1 MKKRE
6 WISLII
12 LAMTVMPAVL
22 IGIGQVY
29 LTGVDG
35 DRLKRTETLWLLFET
50 AVLFFAAVLVLCR
63 AKTNRL
69 RVGLLALIASGFLW
83 LHQAFTP
90 VVVSGLY
97 LAVIIKCGSGI
108 RKLFEGKSP
117 FPEYFLVSRKGEA
130 AVCGRT
136 LMADFTLGSGTMILL
151 FCLMSLAGVGS
162 IPWTRIGAGIFLA
175 AVLLVERKGK
185 KSGAKERSQAAENP
199 GLTEE
204 KCSAGRR
211 RLFWT
216 SKRNLALSTAIFTAF
231 IFAMLLLQAGR
242 MNICADYD
250 SLHYGLRSEYI
261 LNDGDG
267 IYENMGSINV
277 VYTYSKGLETLL
289 LPISGLPSYSF
300 FLSFQLWMT
309 LGILFA
315 ASEIVKLFA
324 GRRSGLLC
332 MVLLAAIP
340 GITNMGITA
349 KTDSATAFFQLIMI
363 YFLLLYIRR
372 QKTNL
377 LVLAGDAF
385 FMTMVLKPTALVF
398 STVLAGTA
406 FVCMAV
412 MRRFKIS
419 FKEPFFLSWIPMILM
434 WGLVWLRTWLLTGL
448 PVTSVFYS
456 IWQKLGF
463 AARYPFHFDSLPSNG
478 GALFSLSGLKH
489 LLKRI
494 HGVLLAPV
502 GEDMAHVRIAWGTPL
517 ILVFLVMLLL
527 PLLADMKKNGRKEKN
542 SLLCLVFMFLTNG
555 AVSLAALYLL
565 WQVDGNY
572 FILLYALAAILAVI
586 VIGKLENPFLKH
598 AVIKLLIP
606 VILFN
611 VSVTAVSNWK
621 GTLGLSPWKLCH
633 AGYYDHWAAEKERM
647 EHAGNEGIWDILAE
661 DPENRVVVFGEQPE
675 MLMFPCN
682 TQSYTDIEGS
692 GGNFYISASP
702 EAMVSFF
709 DYAGVDYVY
718 LGSGYLKPGSEGW
731 RNVTAMIER
740 GYITDLIYENG
751 NGLGRFV
758 KEPETSEQAAEA
770 LAEFGEK
777 YWPGEQQ

>member
-1 MKKRE
+1 MKRRE

-12 LAMTVMPAVL
+12 LAMAVMPAVL

-29 LTGVDG
+29 VTGVDG
-35 DRLKRTETLWLLFET
+35 ERLRRMETIWLLLEV
-50 AVLFFAAVLVLCR
+50 AALFVVAFLALGAAR
-63 AKTNRL
+63 TNRMRL
-69 RVGLLALIASGFLW
+69 GLLVILASVFCW
-83 LHQAFTP
+83 LHQVFLP

-97 LAVIIKCGSGI
+97 LAVILKCGSFV
-108 RKLFEGKSP
+108 RKLFSRKRP
-117 FPEYFLVSRKGEA
+117 FPEYVSVSRRGA
-130 AVCGRT
+130 AVVCGRT
-136 LMADFTLGSGTMILL
+136 VMADLTLGCGTMILL
-151 FCLMSLAGVGS
+151 FCLLSLMGAGGIVC
-162 IPWTRIGAGIFLA
+162 TRIAAGGFFAA
-175 AVLLVERKGK
+175 AVFADVM
-185 KSGAKERSQAAENP
+185 
-199 GLTEE
+199 
-204 KCSAGRR
+204 RR
-211 RLFWT
+211 RRGETAAGPQRLNGWELFW
-216 SKRNLALSTAIFTAF
+216 KENRPLAFGTALLAAF
-231 IFAMLLLQAGR
+231 IFAMVLLQVGR

-300 FLSFQLWMT
+300 FLSFQMWMT
-309 LGILFA
+309 VGILLA
-315 ASEIVKLFA
+315 AGEIVRLFA
-324 GRRSGLLC
+324 GQRHGLLC
-332 MVLLAAIP
+332 MALLSGIP
-340 GITNMGITA
+340 GIMNMGITA
-349 KTDSATAFFQLIMI
+349 KTDSATALFQLIMI
-363 YFLLLYIRR
+363 YFLLLYIKQQR
-372 QKTNL
+372 TGYL
-377 LVLAGDAF
+377 ALAGDAF

-406 FVCMAV
+406 FICMAV

-419 FKEPFFLSWIPMILM
+419 FKEPLLLSWIPMILM
-434 WGLVWLRTWLLTGL
+434 WGLVWLRTWLITGL

-456 IWQKLGF
+456 IWNKLGF
-463 AARYPFHFDSLPSNG
+463 VVRYPYHFESLPSNG
-478 GALFSLSGLKH
+478 GALLSLSGVKH
-489 LLKRI
+489 LLKRLY
-494 HGVLLAPV
+494 GVLLAPV
-502 GEDMAHVRIAWGTPL
+502 GEDMAHVRIAWGTPILL
-517 ILVFLVMLLL
+517 IFLVLFLM
-527 PLLADMKKNGRKEKN
+527 PLLADMRPSGKKEKKP
-542 SLLCLVFMFLTNG
+542 LLCLIFMFLTNG

-572 FILLYALAAILAVI
+572 FILLYALFAILAVI
-586 VIGKLENPFLKH
+586 VIGKFENRFLAH
-598 AVIKLLIP
+598 AVVKLLIP
-606 VILFN
+606 IMVFN

-621 GTLGLSPWKLCH
+621 GTLGLSPISVFH
-633 AGYYDHWAAEKERM
+633 RGYYDHWAAEKERM
-647 EHAGNEGIWDILAE
+647 DHAGNGEIWETLAE
-661 DPENRVVVFGEQPE
+661 DPENRVIVFGEQPE

-709 DYAGVDYVY
+709 DYAQVDYVY

-740 GYITDLIYENG
+740 GYITDLFYENG

-758 KEPETSEQAAEA
+758 TEPEDQEKAAGA
-770 LAEFGEK
+770 LAEFQEK